1 MRIVGWNIRA
11 GGGRRADAI
20 AGQLCLWHPDVVT
33 LSEFRGTAPS
43 CQIAWSLRNA
53 GLYHQQTTADPRY
66 PAVNALLVASR
77 WAIRRI
83 HFGPLPYDPMRWLA
97 IDVAAPQPFT
107 LLSVHVP
114 NRVSGRKY
122 PFLDAIT
129 RVATTWQ
136 DQPALVIGDTNSG
149 RIGIDEQTPA
159 FNAVEDR
166 WMAQM
171 EALGWHDAF
180 RWLHHRQREFT
191 WYSPNGNNGFRLD
204 QAFVHR
210 CWVARLTAAAHV
222 WGGDAL
228 VRRDVLSDHAALLID
243 FEHV

>member
-1 MRIVGWNIRA
+1 
-11 GGGRRADAI
+11 
-20 AGQLCLWHPDVVT
+20 
-33 LSEFRGTAPS
+33 
-43 CQIAWSLRNA
+43 
-53 GLYHQQTTADPRY
+53 
-66 PAVNALLVASR
+66 
-77 WAIRRI
+77 
-83 HFGPLPYDPMRWLA
+83 
-97 IDVAAPQPFT
+97 
-107 LLSVHVP
+107 
-114 NRVSGRKY
+114 
-122 PFLDAIT
+122 
-129 RVATTWQ
+129 
-136 DQPALVIGDTNSG
+136 
-149 RIGIDEQTPA
+149 
-159 FNAVEDR
+159 
-166 WMAQM
+166 MAQM